1 MSHLTITTPAQLD
14 ELCEQMT
21 GADRIGFDTEF
32 VSEDTFRPQLCL
44 VQVIVGETLAV
55 IDPLEVPDLNR
66 FWEVL
71 ADGSH
76 VTLVHAAREEV
87 NFSLTAIGRPPANI
101 FDTQLAAAFCS
112 NEYPAA
118 YSSVVNRFLNVK
130 LAKGEQRT
138 DWRRRPLSD
147 EQIDYALEDVRHLFP
162 LHDRMR
168 EMIEERGRTE
178 WHKQETNDFI
188 AEVIAARDRERWRK
202 VSGSGNLGPRNL
214 AIVREL
220 WRWRQK
226 QAEKRDLPPRR
237 ILRDDLI
244 VELAKRKTDNPEKMR
259 ALRGMQHGG
268 LKKVLP
274 EIAASVRRGL
284 EVPIDDLVKRG
295 RKSPPPQLNVLGQF
309 LAPAISSVCRSE
321 KMAASLT
328 GTASDVRDMIA
339 YRLGFAPKDAPTPA
353 LAEGWR
359 AELVG
364 SLIDDLL
371 AGKRSIRIVNPKSE
385 DPLAIDPVSRA

>member
-1 MSHLTITTPAQLD
+1 
-14 ELCEQMT
+14 MT

-32 VSEDTFRPQLCL
+32 VSEDSFRPQLCL
-44 VQVIVGETLAV
+44 VQVIVGDTMAV
-55 IDPLEVPDLNR
+55 IDPLEVPELTR
-66 FWEVL
+66 FWEIL
-71 ADGSH
+71 ADGPH
-76 VTLVHAAREEV
+76 TTLVHAAREEV

-101 FDTQLAAAFCS
+101 FDTQLSAAFCS

-138 DWRRRPLSD
+138 DWRRRPLSP
-147 EQIDYALEDVRHLFP
+147 EQINYALEDVRHLFP

-168 EMIEERGRTE
+168 ELIEERGRTAWQE
-178 WHKQETNDFI
+178 QETKEFI
-188 AEVIAARDRERWRK
+188 DEVIAARSRERWRK

-226 QAEKRDLPPRR
+226 QAEKRDLPPKR

-244 VELAKRKTDNPEKMR
+244 VELAKRKTDNPDKMR

-274 EIAASVRRGL
+274 EIAACVSRGL
-284 EVPIDDLVKRG
+284 EAPIDDLVSRG

-309 LAPAISSVCRSE
+309 LAPAISSVCRSQ

-339 YRLGFAPKDAPTPA
+339 YRLGFASKDAPTPA

-364 SLIDDLL
+364 KLIDDLL
-371 AGKRSIRIVNPKSE
+371 EGKRSIRIVNPKSE
-385 DPLAIDPVSRA
+385 DPLAIDPVAGE